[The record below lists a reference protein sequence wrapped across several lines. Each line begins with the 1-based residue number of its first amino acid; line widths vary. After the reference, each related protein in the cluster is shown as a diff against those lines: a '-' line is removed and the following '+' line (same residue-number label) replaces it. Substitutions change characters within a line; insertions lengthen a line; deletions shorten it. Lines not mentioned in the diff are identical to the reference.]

1 MIIGTDKGTWLRRA
15 GIAVAVCLLAVGTAS
30 QVAAQEAPK
39 PDAKPADA
47 TPPAPDPDKVT
58 LNFFK
63 GTEIG
68 GLVDGYYDYFS
79 TKTDGLYRNFDTKH
93 NAFTLNMAELWIA
106 KTPAADSPV
115 GYKVRLNYGPA
126 ASNIIAFNEP
136 GGPLVNVEEA
146 YGSFLAGK
154 TQVDFGK
161 FVTNA
166 GAEVIEAKDNWN
178 YSRSLLFALAI
189 PYYHAGVR
197 MTYTA
202 NDKVSFMAGL
212 VNGWNNVQE
221 NNSGKTF
228 MASVTLKPNANFS
241 FIENYIV
248 GPETADNATTRNLSD
263 TVATWTPGGSKLSFM
278 GNLDVGA
285 DGGAN
290 WWGYALYAKL
300 QAAPKFAI
308 VPRYEYYNDA
318 DGFTTGITAPIGSG
332 QNLREFTTTLEFKG
346 ADNLLFRIEY
356 RSDWS
361 DHNVFIN
368 SDKTTGS
375 NQQSISF
382 GLLYSFSSK
391 S

>member
-1 MIIGTDKGTWLRRA
+1 MIIGNHQRTWLGR
-15 GIAVAVCLLAVGTAS
+15 VAIGLAACLLSVGTAT
-30 QVAAQEAPK
+30 QAAAQDPAP
-39 PDAKPADA
+39 A
-47 TPPAPDPDKVT
+47 APDPDKVT

-93 NAFTLNMAELWIA
+93 NAFTLNMAELWVA

-115 GYKVRLNYGPA
+115 GYKIRLNYGPA
-126 ASNIIAFNEP
+126 ASNLIAFAEP

-146 YGSFLAGK
+146 YGSFLTGK
-154 TQVDFGK
+154 TQIDFGK

-197 MTYTA
+197 MTYNA

-228 MASVTLKPNANFS
+228 MASVTLKPTGSFT
-241 FIENYIV
+241 FIENYMV
-248 GPETADNATTRNLSD
+248 GPETPDNATTRNLSD
-263 TVATWTPGGSKLSFM
+263 TVLTYTVGPKLSLM
-278 GNLDVGA
+278 GNVDFGA

-290 WWGYALYAKL
+290 WQGYAGYLKY
-300 QAAPKFAI
+300 QAAPKVAI
-308 VPRYEYYNDA
+308 VPRYEFYNDT
-318 DGFTTGITAPIGSG
+318 DGFSTGTP

-356 RSDWS
+356 RGDWS
-361 DHNVFIN
+361 DHSVF
-368 SDKTTGS
+368 TTDTGSAKS

>member
-1 MIIGTDKGTWLRRA
+1 MIIGTDKGTWLRR
-15 GIAVAVCLLAVGTAS
+15 VALGLAACVFVAGTAG
-30 QVAAQEAPK
+30 QAAAQEP
-39 PDAKPADA
+39 AKPADT

-63 GTEIG
+63 NTEIG
-68 GLVDGYYDYFS
+68 GLVDGYYDYYS
-79 TKTDGLYRNFDTKH
+79 TKTSGLYRNFDTEH

-106 KTPAADSPV
+106 KAPAADSPV

-126 ASNIIAFNEP
+126 ASNLIAFNEP

-154 TQVDFGK
+154 AQIDFGK

-178 YSRSLLFALAI
+178 YSRGLLFALAI
-189 PYYHAGVR
+189 PYYHAGLR

-212 VNGWNNVQE
+212 VNGWNNVAE

-228 MASVTLKPNANFS
+228 MASVTLKPTGNFS

-248 GPETADNATTRNLSD
+248 GSETPDNATTRNLSD
-263 TVATWTPGGSKLSFM
+263 TVLTYTAGSKLSLM
-278 GNLDVGA
+278 GNLDFGA
-285 DGGAN
+285 DGGAH
-290 WWGYALYAKL
+290 WQGYAGYLKY

-308 VPRYEYYNDA
+308 VPRYEFYNDG
-318 DGFTTGITAPIGSG
+318 DGFSTGTA
-332 QNLREFTTTLEFKG
+332 QNLREFTTTLELKG

-356 RSDWS
+356 RGDWS
-361 DHNVFIN
+361 DHDVFT
-368 SDKTTGS
+368 SSSGTAKS

>member
-15 GIAVAVCLLAVGTAS
+15 GIGVAACLLAVGTAT
-30 QVAAQEAPK
+30 QAAAQDPAP
-39 PDAKPADA
+39 AA
-47 TPPAPDPDKVT
+47 PPAPDPDKVT

-79 TKTDGLYRNFDTKH
+79 TKTEGQYRNFDTKH
-93 NAFTLNMAELWIA
+93 NAFTLNMAELWVA

-126 ASNIIAFNEP
+126 ASNIIAFAEP

-146 YGSFLAGK
+146 YGSFLTGK
-154 TQVDFGK
+154 TQIDFGK

-189 PYYHAGVR
+189 PYYHAGLR

-202 NDKVSFMAGL
+202 NDKVTFMAGL

-248 GPETADNATTRNLSD
+248 GPETPNNATTRNLSD
-263 TVATWTPGGSKLSFM
+263 TVLTYTASPKLSVM
-278 GNLDVGA
+278 GNIDFGA

-290 WWGYALYAKL
+290 WSGYAAYLKY
-300 QAAPKFAI
+300 QAAPKFAV
-308 VPRYEYYNDA
+308 VPRFEFYNDA
-318 DGFTTGITAPIGSG
+318 DGFTTGIG
-332 QNLREFTTTLEFKG
+332 QNLREFTTTLEIKA
-346 ADNLLFRIEY
+346 ADNLLWRIEY
-356 RSDWS
+356 RGDWS
-361 DHNVFIN
+361 DSSVF
-368 SDKTTGS
+368 KTDTGTAKS